1 VKPLVIEEEAELELV
16 NSVAFYEERK
26 SGLGLDFEAAARQA
40 LTTIAAAPER
50 WPTGRH
56 GTRRCVMAPFP
67 FIIHYLDTPD
77 KLWIIAFAHAKRKPN
92 YWKKRLRQKAQ

>member
-1 VKPLVIEEEAELELV
+1 
-16 NSVAFYEERK
+16 
-26 SGLGLDFEAAARQA
+26 
-40 LTTIAAAPER
+40 
-50 WPTGRH
+50 
-56 GTRRCVMAPFP
+56 MAPFP